1 MLKRKAG
8 PSAALIAA
16 PLAGLLCHPLM
27 AAPATDADS
36 PAASATAD
44 ATADGGNNTSANN
57 ALEEVTVLGQR
68 TTPEI
73 ARAAQQQAPN
83 LINLTTSEEMQKL
96 PDVNTGEAIRRV
108 PGISLETDTGEGRY
122 INIRGLDADL
132 NSTTFGGLRLPPTN
146 NSSPSGA
153 GRAVAFDSI
162 PIGFVGAIKVTKT
175 NLPEQDAEA
184 LGGTIDITP
193 KTVPADGKPFAEV
206 KLGSGIEELRHTS
219 IIDLAATVG
228 GRFGGDDKPFSLLI
242 TASTYDDRRGIDDAE
257 AAFSDNQ
264 AVGVPDKAFAAFEQR
279 YYTYH
284 RERHGYG
291 ADFGFQ
297 PSDDNQWYV
306 RYYDAGYSEAVSR
319 NLLHWDIS
327 GAASTVV
334 VDPNDPNGF
343 DDNLNFLSK
352 TLRDEK
358 EYLDSK
364 VGEIGG
370 KNIFAGGQTLDYH
383 VGYTKGTYYKP
394 YDYDP
399 TFTNSTT
406 AGVFY
411 DNTTLPDWPVVRM
424 LPGSGVNPAD
434 PAGYVLSGFRD
445 QVQHSNDNEL
455 GIGVNLAL
463 PTHWTERSDEELK
476 FGLNARIR
484 HKTGDQTSTSIANVP
499 ALPLSSAVYG
509 GDVLYYD
516 SHYYN
521 GPQINGPLMRQVYA
535 AAVASGNIL
544 TNPIGNLL
552 ADVHDRE
559 NVYAAYGQYQF
570 GYGPLG
576 VVAGLRI
583 ERTDATYAGNRSD
596 TSKSVASAD
605 CPLITDPTLQ
615 ETAHVCGVST
625 DRSYT
630 NYFPSVQVRYEL
642 QPDLVA
648 RAALS
653 STIARPGFQQITAAT
668 TVDASG
674 NTTTGNPALKP
685 TTATGLDLALEKYL
699 PYAGI
704 VSGGF
709 FAKDIKDYIAQE
721 VSQRPG
727 GPQVSGGNLGLVRYY
742 SYINTPTAHLYGF
755 ETSYVQHFKDLLPG
769 PLSGLGVAVN
779 YTWVDD
785 WYQLPVQDPT
795 TGLTT
800 QTRTSILPS
809 TSRNTANAELLY
821 DAYGLSVT
829 LGAYYTSKNI
839 FGLGN
844 TAALDVWTQ
853 ERFSVDFGSQYKVTD
868 WMKLYFNV
876 KNLTNTPLKFT
887 EGPGPNRV
895 IQREFYDAALQF
907 GGVLSF

>member
-1 MLKRKAG
+1 MSKRKVA

-16 PLAGLLCHPLM
+16 PLAGLLCQPLI
-27 AAPATDADS
+27 AATTGDAGS
-36 PAASATAD
+36 PTTSATAD
-44 ATADGGNNTSANN
+44 STTSTGNNPSANN

-73 ARAAQQQAPN
+73 ARAAQEQADN
-83 LINLTTSEEMQKL
+83 LINLTTSEEMMKL
-96 PDVNTGEAIRRV
+96 PDVNTGEAIRRL

-162 PIGFVGAIKVTKT
+162 PIGFVGAIKITKS

-206 KLGSGIEELRHTS
+206 RLGSGEEMLRRTS
-219 IIDLAATVG
+219 IIDLAGTAG
-228 GRFGGDDKPFSLLI
+228 GRFGGSGDDKPFSLLI

-257 AAFSDNQ
+257 AAFVDNQ
-264 AVGVPDKAFAAFEQR
+264 AAGIPDKAFAAFEQR

-297 PSDDNQWYV
+297 PDDANQWFV

-319 NLLHWDIS
+319 NLLHWDFA
-327 GAASTVV
+327 GDPTVA
-334 VDPNDPNGF
+334 PNDANGF
-343 DDNLNFLSK
+343 DDTVTDVQK
-352 TLRDEK
+352 QLRDEK

-364 VGEIGG
+364 VAEVGG
-370 KNIFAGGQTLDYH
+370 KNLFTGGATLDYH

-394 YDYDP
+394 YDYDS
-399 TFTNSTT
+399 TFVNNTSAN
-406 AGVFY
+406 GFY
-411 DNTTLPDWPVVRM
+411 DNTTLPNWPVVQVS
-424 LPGSGVNPAD
+424 PGSTLNPAN
-434 PAGYVLSGFRD
+434 PSGYVLNSLGT
-445 QVQHSNDNEL
+445 QTQHSNDNEL

-484 HKTGDQTSTSIANVP
+484 HKTGDQATYSVDSVP
-499 ALPLSSAVYG
+499 ALALTSAVYG
-509 GDVLYYD
+509 SGVTYYQD
-516 SHYYN
+516 HYPN
-521 GPQINGPLMRQVYA
+521 GPQINGPLLRSLYA
-535 AAVASGNIL
+535 EALASGNVSVDTL
-544 TNPIGNLL
+544 GDLL

-570 GYGPLG
+570 GFGPLG
-576 VVAGLRI
+576 VVTGLRI
-583 ERTDATYAGNRSD
+583 ERTDATYAGYRSD
-596 TSKSVASAD
+596 DSQSVSSAS
-605 CPLITDPTLQ
+605 CPIPDPTNSP
-615 ETAHVCGVST
+615 TTHVCPVST
-625 DRSYT
+625 DRGYT
-630 NYFPSVQVRYEL
+630 NYFPSVQTRYEL
-642 QPDLVA
+642 QPDLIA

-653 STIARPGFQQITAAT
+653 STIARPGFQQVTAAT
-668 TVDASG
+668 TVDITG
-674 NTTTGNPALKP
+674 NTTTGNPDLKP
-685 TTATGLDLALEKYL
+685 TTATALDLALEKYL

-704 VSGGF
+704 ASAGF

-721 VSQRPG
+721 ISQQAG
-727 GPQVSGGNLGLVRYY
+727 GQQKTGGNLGIVDVT
-742 SYINTPTAHLYGF
+742 SFTNTPAAHLYGF
-755 ETSYVQHFKDLLPG
+755 ETNFVQHFKDLLPG
-769 PLSGLGVAVN
+769 PLAGLGVSVN
-779 YTWVDD
+779 WTWVDS
-785 WYQLPVQDPT
+785 WNQLPVVNPV

-800 QTRTSILPS
+800 ESRSSILPS

-821 DAYGLSVT
+821 DDYGLSVT

-839 FGLGN
+839 FALGN
-844 TAALDVWTQ
+844 TAALDIWTQ

-895 IQREFYDAALQF
+895 IQREFYDATIQF
-907 GGVLSF
+907 GGLLNF

>member
-1 MLKRKAG
+1 MLKRKAA
-8 PSAALIAA
+8 PSAVLIAA
-16 PLAGLLCHPLM
+16 PIAGLLCQPLL
-27 AAPATDADS
+27 AAPAGDADS
-36 PAASATAD
+36 PASSATAD
-44 ATADGGNNTSANN
+44 STVPAGNN

-162 PIGFVGAIKVTKT
+162 PVGFVGAIKVTKS

-193 KTVPADGKPFAEV
+193 KTVPSDGKPFAEV
-206 KLGSGIEELRHTS
+206 KLGSGEELLRHTS
-219 IIDLAATVG
+219 IIDLAGTAG
-228 GRFGGDDKPFSLLI
+228 GRFGGSGGDKPFSLLI
-242 TASTYDDRRGIDDAE
+242 TASTYDDRRGINDAE
-257 AAFSDNQ
+257 AAFVDNQ
-264 AVGVPDKAFAAFEQR
+264 AAGIPDKAFAAFEQR

-297 PSDDNQWYV
+297 PDDSNQWFV

-319 NLLHWDIS
+319 NLLHWDF
-327 GAASTVV
+327 ARTPT
-334 VDPNDPNGF
+334 VDPTDPNGF
-343 DDNLNFLSK
+343 DDTITDVQKS
-352 TLRDEK
+352 LRDEK

-364 VGEIGG
+364 VAEVGG
-370 KNIFAGGQTLDYH
+370 KNIFSGGATLDYH

-394 YDYDP
+394 YDY
-399 TFTNSTT
+399 NSTFQNST
-406 AGVFY
+406 VANGFY
-411 DNTTLPDWPVVRM
+411 DNTSLPNWPVVRV
-424 LPGSGVNPAD
+424 LPGPSLNPAD
-434 PAGYVLSGFRD
+434 PAGYVLSGL
-445 QVQHSNDNEL
+445 QTQTQHSNDNEL

-463 PTHWTERSDEELK
+463 PTHWTDRSDEELK

-484 HKTGDQTSTSIANVP
+484 HKTGDQTTDVVDTAP
-499 ALPLSSAVYG
+499 ALALSSAVYG
-509 GDVLYYD
+509 GNVTYYND
-516 SHYYN
+516 HYPN
-521 GPQINGPLMRQVYA
+521 GPQINGPLLRSVYSA
-535 AAVASGNIL
+535 ALAGGNVAEDTIAD
-544 TNPIGNLL
+544 LL
-552 ADVHDRE
+552 FSVHDRE

-570 GYGPLG
+570 GFGPLG
-576 VVAGLRI
+576 VIAGVRI
-583 ERTDATYAGNRSD
+583 ERTDATYAGYRAD
-596 TSKSVASAD
+596 TSGSLSSAN
-605 CPLITDPTLQ
+605 CPIVSDLVTNPPPTN
-615 ETAHVCGVST
+615 VCPVST
-625 DRSYT
+625 DRGYT
-630 NYFPSVQVRYEL
+630 NYFPSVQLRYEL
-642 QPDLVA
+642 QPDLIA

-653 STIARPGFQQITAAT
+653 STIARPGFQQVTAAT
-668 TVDASG
+668 VVDING
-674 NTTTGNPALKP
+674 NSTTGNPDLKP

-704 VSGGF
+704 ASAGF

-721 VSQRPG
+721 ISQQPG
-727 GPQVSGGNLGLVRYY
+727 GQQKSGGNLGIVDIT
-742 SYINTPTAHLYGF
+742 SFTNTSKAHLYGF
-755 ETSYVQHFKDLLPG
+755 ETNFVQHFKDLLPG
-769 PLSGLGVAVN
+769 PLAGLGVSVN
-779 YTWVDD
+779 WTWVDS
-785 WYQLPVQDPT
+785 WYTLPVQDP

-800 QTRTSILPS
+800 QTRSSVLPS

-821 DAYGLSVT
+821 DAYGLDVT

-844 TAALDVWTQ
+844 TAALDIWTQ
-853 ERFSVDFGSQYKVTD
+853 ERFSVDFGSQYKVNE
-868 WMKLYFNV
+868 WLKLYFNV

-895 IQREFYDAALQF
+895 IQREFYDATLQF
-907 GGVLSF
+907 GGILSF

>member
-1 MLKRKAG
+1 MLKCKAAK
-8 PSAALIAA
+8 SVALIAA
-16 PLAGLLCHPLM
+16 PLAGFLCQSP
-27 AAPATDADS
+27 AAATAGDADS
-36 PAASATAD
+36 PAVSSAGSPAASTGND
-44 ATADGGNNTSANN
+44 AW
-57 ALEEVTVLGQR
+57 EEVTVLAQR

-73 ARAAQQQAPN
+73 ARAAQQQALN
-83 LINLTTSEEMQKL
+83 IINLTTADEMQKL

-206 KLGSGIEELRHTS
+206 KLGSGEEILRHTS
-219 IIDLAATVG
+219 IIDLAGTAG
-228 GRFGGDDKPFSLLI
+228 GRFGGSGGHEPFSLLI
-242 TASTYDDRRGIDDAE
+242 TASTYDDRRGINDAE
-257 AAFSDNQ
+257 AAFVDNQ
-264 AVGVPDKAFAAFEQR
+264 AGGIPDKAFAAFEQR

-297 PSDDNQWYV
+297 PDDSNQWFV

-319 NLLHWDIS
+319 NLLHWDFA
-327 GAASTVV
+327 GNPTV
-334 VDPNDPNGF
+334 DANDPNGF
-343 DDNLNFLSK
+343 DDTVTDLQKS
-352 TLRDEK
+352 LRDEK

-364 VGEIGG
+364 VAEVGG
-370 KNIFAGGQTLDYH
+370 KNIFDAGATLDYH

-394 YDYDP
+394 FDY
-399 TFTNSTT
+399 NSTFVNPT
-406 AGVFY
+406 SANGFY
-411 DNTTLPDWPVVRM
+411 DNTSLPNWPVVQV
-424 LPGSGVNPAD
+424 LPGSGLNPAD
-434 PAGYVLSGFRD
+434 PAGYVLNSLNT
-445 QVQHSNDNEL
+445 QSQHSNDNEL

-463 PTHWTERSDEELK
+463 PTHWTQRADEELK

-484 HKTGDQTSTSIANVP
+484 HKTGDQTTLTVDSVP
-499 ALPLSSAVYG
+499 ALPLGSAVYG
-509 GDVLYYD
+509 GNVIYYD
-516 SHYYN
+516 DHYPN
-521 GPQINGPLMRQVYA
+521 GLQINGPLLRSVYA
-535 AAVASGNIL
+535 AALAGGNVSP
-544 TNPIGNLL
+544 NPIGDLL
-552 ADVHDRE
+552 ASVHDRE

-570 GYGPLG
+570 GFGPLG
-576 VVAGLRI
+576 IVAGLRI
-583 ERTDATYAGNRSD
+583 ERTDATYAGYRSD
-596 TSKSVASAD
+596 KSQLLVSAN
-605 CPLITDPTLQ
+605 CPIPDAANYPT
-615 ETAHVCGVST
+615 THVCPVST
-625 DRSYT
+625 DRGYT
-630 NYFPSVQVRYEL
+630 NYFPSVQARYEL

-653 STIARPGFQQITAAT
+653 STIARPGFQQVTAAT
-668 TVDASG
+668 VVDGSG
-674 NTTTGNPALKP
+674 NTTTGNPDLKP

-704 VSGGF
+704 ASAGF

-721 VSQRPG
+721 ISQQPG
-727 GPQVSGGNLGLVRYY
+727 GQQKSGGNLGIVDIT
-742 SYINTPTAHLYGF
+742 SFTNTPTAHLYGF
-755 ETSYVQHFKDLLPG
+755 ETNFVQRFKDLLPG
-769 PLSGLGVAVN
+769 PLAGLGVSMN
-779 YTWVDD
+779 WTWVDS
-785 WYQLPVQDPT
+785 WYQLPVVPAA
-795 TGLTT
+795 GPST
-800 QTRTSILPS
+800 QSRNSILPS
-809 TSRNTANAELLY
+809 SSRNTANAELLY

-844 TAALDVWTQ
+844 TAALDIWTQ
-853 ERFSVDFGSQYKVTD
+853 DRFSVDLGSQYQVNE
-868 WMKLYFNV
+868 WVKLYFNV

-887 EGPGPNRV
+887 EGPGPDRV
-895 IQREFYDAALQF
+895 IQREFYDATLQF
-907 GGVLSF
+907 GGVLTF